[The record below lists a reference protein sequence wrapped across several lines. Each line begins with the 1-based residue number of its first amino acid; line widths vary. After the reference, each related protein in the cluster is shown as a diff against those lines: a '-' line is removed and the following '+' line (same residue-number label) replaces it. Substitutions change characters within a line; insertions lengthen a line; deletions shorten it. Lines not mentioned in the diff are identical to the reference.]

1 VSIVSSDGTS
11 LNGTSLNGTSLNDTS
26 LNDTSLM
33 VSGESGRGASI
44 DARSVVVRYPE
55 SDRNAV
61 DDVSLDVAA
70 GEFIVLLGPSGCGKS
85 TFLRTINRLVVP
97 AEGTIAVDGRN
108 VRDGTPEELRRG
120 IGYVIQAVGLF
131 PHLTVAQNIAVV
143 PGLLRW
149 ERARIAVRVDE
160 LLSLTQ
166 LEPARYRGRYPRELS
181 GGEQQRVGVARAL
194 AAEPRVLLM
203 DEPFGAV
210 DAIVRL
216 ALQDETLRIH
226 RALGTTIIFVTHDVD
241 EALRLADRI
250 VVMRE
255 GKIEQSGAP
264 LHILARPATPYV
276 EALLDTKDAVRRLQ
290 LLHARDALRAPGESA
305 KPVSADESA
314 GGATLDADATLRDVL
329 SILLQNGSDVAVVSD
344 GKALGR
350 LTFEDVRTAI
360 AAQSQHAQQS
370 R

>member
-1 VSIVSSDGTS
+1 MLFCASIASPDDERSGTGRLSEHRDGPR
-11 LNGTSLNGTSLNDTS
+11 
-26 LNDTSLM
+26 
-33 VSGESGRGASI
+33 RGASI
-44 DARSVVVRYPE
+44 DARDVAVRYAE

-61 DDVSLDVAA
+61 DDMSLGVEA

-85 TFLRTINRLVVP
+85 TFLRTINRLVIP
-97 AEGTIAVDGRN
+97 AAGTIAVDGRN
-108 VRDGTPEELRRG
+108 VGDVTPEELRRG

-143 PGLLRW
+143 PRLLHW
-149 ERARIAVRVDE
+149 DRARIAARVDE
-160 LLSLTQ
+160 LLGLTQ
-166 LEPARYRGRYPRELS
+166 LEPERYRGRYPRELS
-181 GGEQQRVGVARAL
+181 GGEAQRVGVARAL

-255 GKIEQSGAP
+255 GKIEQTGAP
-264 LHILARPATPYV
+264 LRILAHPATPYV
-276 EALLDTKDAVRRLQ
+276 EKLLDAKDAVRRLQ
-290 LLHARDALRAPGESA
+290 LLRARDAIQTRVERSTTLEATENTMSAPI
-305 KPVSADESA
+305 
-314 GGATLDADATLRDVL
+314 DADASLRDAL
-329 SILLQNGSDVAVVSD
+329 SLLLQGASAVAVSED
-344 GKALGR
+344 GRTLGT

-360 AAQSQHAQQS
+360 AAQAQ
-370 R
+370 